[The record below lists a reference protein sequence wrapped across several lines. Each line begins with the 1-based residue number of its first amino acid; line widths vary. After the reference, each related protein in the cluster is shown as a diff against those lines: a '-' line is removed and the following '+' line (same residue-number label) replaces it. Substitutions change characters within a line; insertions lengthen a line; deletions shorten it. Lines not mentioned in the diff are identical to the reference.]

1 MAKQNL
7 KKRFYNFALDEKS
20 GVRELYLDGDI
31 AESLWWGD
39 ECTPQLFRDELFSGK
54 GDIVLWIN
62 SYGSDVN
69 AASQIYSM
77 LMDYSGSITVK
88 IYGMCASAASV
99 VAMAAGTVLM
109 SPTAM
114 MVIHNPWTFAIGNK
128 SELQKT
134 IEFLD
139 EVKEAIINAYE
150 IKTSLA
156 RDKISMLMDDET
168 PMSVQK
174 AIALGFC
181 DGILEDVKT
190 PKPTT
195 EPKTEPPPIENRENR
210 ENRTIKSCYARLNL
224 ITGGKS

>member
-1 MAKQNL
+1 M
-7 KKRFYNFALDEKS
+7 
-20 GVRELYLDGDI
+20 
-31 AESLWWGD
+31 
-39 ECTPQLFRDELFSGK
+39 
-54 GDIVLWIN
+54 
-62 SYGSDVN
+62 N

-77 LMDYSGSITVK
+77 LIDYQGSVTAK

-99 VAMAAGTVLM
+99 VAMAAGTVQM

-114 MVIHNPWTFAIGNK
+114 MVIHNPWTFAMGNK

-139 EVKEAIINAYE
+139 EVKESIINAYE
-150 IKTSLA
+150 IKTSLP

-181 DGILEDVKT
+181 DGMLEDEKRI
-190 PKPTT
+190 PKPAT
-195 EPKTEPPPIENRENR
+195 EPKIENSENREK
-210 ENRTIKSCYARLNL
+210 RTIKSCYARLNL
-224 ITGGKS
+224 ITGGKY